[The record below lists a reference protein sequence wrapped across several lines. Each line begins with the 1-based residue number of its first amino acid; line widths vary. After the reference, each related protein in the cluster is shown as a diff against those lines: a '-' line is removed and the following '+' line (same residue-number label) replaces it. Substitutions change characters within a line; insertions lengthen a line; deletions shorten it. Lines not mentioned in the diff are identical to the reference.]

1 MESEERCFK
10 KLQSGHIEPIYKR
23 LYPQLLSYAIR
34 ALGDFAFMA
43 EDCVQDSFVKAY
55 SGNKYKEYLH
65 FKSFL
70 YTCMRNQII
79 SILRHNRAQDNYIS
93 SLSNESSPAY
103 INTII
108 EEETYTILY
117 QSIQELPKKLQE
129 VFELSF
135 IEGMTNIEIAKK
147 LGISERTVK
156 RRKAQMIE
164 TLRETLLK
172 QDDFDLSILGYL
184 LTIVCYRLA

>member
-1 MESEERCFK
+1 
-10 KLQSGHIEPIYKR
+10 
-23 LYPQLLSYAIR
+23 
-34 ALGDFAFMA
+34 
-43 EDCVQDSFVKAY
+43 
-55 SGNKYKEYLH
+55 
-65 FKSFL
+65 
-70 YTCMRNQII
+70 MRNEII

-93 SLSNESSPAY
+93 SLSDESSPAY

-117 QSIQELPKKLQE
+117 QSIQELPRQLQE

-135 IEGMTNIEIAKK
+135 IEGMTNIEIAKQ